1 MSYSRWLNSDF
12 YTYWRAPVLSIKE
25 ENILACHYTL
35 DETDYFTYEQCK
47 GYVVSP
53 DDLIWM
59 MGINGEQAEELARYM
74 REFIKDVDKKFNEGE
89 I

>member
-1 MSYSRWLNSDF
+1 
-12 YTYWRAPVLSIKE
+12 
-25 ENILACHYTL
+25 
-35 DETDYFTYEQCK
+35 
-47 GYVVSP
+47 
-53 DDLIWM
+53 M